1 MWRYW
6 RCNTRGI
13 FGVLDNCV
21 FLHIIRSYNILKYIC
36 VCTHKYVYLLS
47 RVQIYPTW
55 RCIPTSQSNACTQ
68 VSSHRNNV
76 HPSVA
81 SSLAFSALL
90 AATLG
95 RFEGP

>member
-1 MWRYW
+1 MYSII
-6 RCNTRGI
+6 CIFTYNT
-13 FGVLDNCV
+13 
-21 FLHIIRSYNILKYIC
+21 SYNILKIYLC
-36 VCTHKYVYLLS
+36 VSHTNTFTSFVACAN
-47 RVQIYPTW
+47 
-55 RCIPTSQSNACTQ
+55 IPDLALHTDESSNACSQ